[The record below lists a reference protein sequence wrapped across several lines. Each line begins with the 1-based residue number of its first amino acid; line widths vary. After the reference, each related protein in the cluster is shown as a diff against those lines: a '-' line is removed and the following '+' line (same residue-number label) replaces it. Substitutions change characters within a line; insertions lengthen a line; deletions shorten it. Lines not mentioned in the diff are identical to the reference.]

1 MLLVLVTA
9 VIQDAHAVL
18 RAPVVDNEFLA
29 EERYELAYTN
39 FTNSLEKIYSAEYF
53 EETTGRKPKIH
64 ERLALKIL
72 HRKVRHKLKKL
83 ATKIETYNSTDCDL
97 IVLKNGDEIEAKV
110 VEITTN
116 KIKYNKCDNLNGP
129 IYSLD
134 KSQVFVIKYVN
145 GTKEVISTPAIADAI
160 DNNEP
165 NDSNSDRDTPY
176 DPYDDDN
183 TLGAYFGGF
192 ILGLITL
199 PLGLL
204 FGLFIGNEQKR
215 KAYYEGWYAALGIY
229 IIIALIALLA

>member
-9 VIQDAHAVL
+9 IIQDAQAVL
-18 RAPVVDNEFLA
+18 RAPIVDDKFLA

-53 EETTGRKPKIH
+53 EETTGRKPKVY
-64 ERLALKIL
+64 ERLALKL
-72 HRKVRHKLKKL
+72 LQRKVRHKLKKL
-83 ATKIETYNSTDCDL
+83 ESKIETYDSTDCDL
-97 IVLKNGDEIEAKV
+97 IVLKNGDEIEGKV
-110 VEITTN
+110 VEITAN
-116 KIKYNKCDNLNGP
+116 KIKYNKCDNSNAS

-134 KSQVFVIKYVN
+134 RSQVFIIKYIN
-145 GTKEVISTPAIADAI
+145 GTREVISTPTVSEAI
-160 DNNEP
+160 NNKP
-165 NDSNSDRDTPY
+165 NNDSSFDMDTPY
-176 DPYDDDN
+176 DPSYDVD
-183 TLGAYFGGF
+183 TSGAYLGGF

-204 FGLFIGNEQKR
+204 LGLFIGNEYKR